1 MATPQ
6 FCESCGAALNEGA
19 HFCTACGHPITP
31 AAAESAPPPAPES
44 APTSAPAS
52 APAPVPTPAAV
63 SAPPRSE
70 DRSRWPWLIAL
81 ILVVLMAL
89 GGIVFAVANRNDSKS
104 NAPVAG
110 GEVFLEPAAEPGA
123 DPFTASVAAA
133 YIPAPAVTTTSAA
146 PATTVPGVITATQ
159 GSLPGLYGG
168 TRNSSSCDGEKM
180 IAFLQANPD
189 KAKAWAGVV
198 AIDVASIP
206 SYVRGLTPV
215 VLTRDTRV
223 TNHGYANGR
232 ATPRQSVL
240 QAGTAVLVDQYGI
253 PRAKCGC
260 GNPLAPPV
268 PTAVTPRYVG
278 VAWPGFASTNVTVIV
293 QNITVDNFVLVDLDT
308 GARFRRPAGT
318 TGGRDTATT
327 PTSLAP
333 ATTPSTTPS
342 TTGPA
347 AKPTTL
353 LDISSIAGVS
363 NGPTQP
369 SVLSLDRATE
379 IVSIANY
386 HWNNVRGATPG
397 TIGLRATDG
406 TMYGPWP
413 TTGSPGQGG
422 VPNASWTAHPNETLP
437 AGTYDVVDSDPGSW
451 AWASDTNGRGMVTIT
466 GYAMGPSVN
475 GG

>member
-1 MATPQ
+1 MATPR
-6 FCESCGAALNEGA
+6 FCESCGAALNEGV
-19 HFCTACGHPITP
+19 HFCAACGHPITQP
-31 AAAESAPPPAPES
+31 ASAEPAPPPPAPTP
-44 APTSAPAS
+44 APTSTPAPTP
-52 APAPVPTPAAV
+52 APAPAAMSV
-63 SAPPRSE
+63 SASPQSE
-70 DRSRWPWLIAL
+70 DRSRRPWLIVL
-81 ILVVLMAL
+81 ILVALVAL
-89 GGIVFAVANRNDSKS
+89 GGIIFAITNRDDSGS
-104 NAPVAG
+104 HAPIAG
-110 GEVFLEPAAEPGA
+110 GEVFLEPAAERGA
-123 DPFTASVAAA
+123 DPFTASVAAEPV
-133 YIPAPAVTTTSAA
+133 PAPAVTTTSST
-146 PATTVPGVITATQ
+146 PASTVPGVITATQ
-159 GSLPGLYGG
+159 GSLSGLYGG
-168 TRNSSSCDGEKM
+168 TRSSSSCDREKM

-268 PTAVTPRYVG
+268 PTTATPKYVG
-278 VAWPGFASTNVTVIV
+278 VAWPGFSTTNVTVIV
-293 QNITVDNFVLVDLDT
+293 RNVTVNNFVLVDLDT
-308 GARFRRPAGT
+308 GATFRRPAGT
-318 TGGRDTATT
+318 TGGGDTATT
-327 PTSLAP
+327 PTSLPP
-333 ATTPSTTPS
+333 ATTPPTTA
-342 TTGPA
+342 PA
-347 AKPTTL
+347 VKPTTL

-369 SVLSLDRATE
+369 SLLSLDRASE
-379 IVSIANY
+379 IVSIVDY
-386 HWNNVRGATPG
+386 HWNSARGATPG

-413 TTGSPGQGG
+413 ATGSPGQGG
-422 VPNASWTAHPNETLP
+422 VPNAYWTAHPNETLP
-437 AGTYDVVDSDPGSW
+437 PGTYDVVDSDPGSW

-466 GYAMGPSVN
+466 GYSMGPSVN

>member
-1 MATPQ
+1 MPV
-6 FCESCGAALNEGA
+6 AAPS
-19 HFCTACGHPITP
+19 HT
-31 AAAESAPPPAPES
+31 
-44 APTSAPAS
+44 
-52 APAPVPTPAAV
+52 
-63 SAPPRSE
+63 E
-70 DRSRWPWLIAL
+70 DRSRLPWLIAL
-81 ILVVLMAL
+81 ILVVLVAI
-89 GGIVFAVANRNDSKS
+89 GGAIFAVTNRDSGS
-104 NAPVAG
+104 HAPAAG
-110 GEVFLEPAAEPGA
+110 GEVFLEPAAEAGA
-123 DPFTASVAAA
+123 NPFTASVATVA
-133 YIPAPAVTTTSAA
+133 IPAPAVTTTSST
-146 PATTVPGVITATQ
+146 PASTVPGVITATQ

-168 TRNSSSCDGEKM
+168 TRDISSCDPEKL

-206 SYVRGLTPV
+206 SYIRGLTPV

-240 QAGTAVLVDQYGI
+240 QAGTAVLVDQYGV

-268 PTAVTPRYVG
+268 PTATTPKYVG
-278 VAWPGFASTNVTVIV
+278 VAWPGFSTTNVTVIV
-293 QNITVDNFVLVDLDT
+293 RNVTVNTFVLVDLAT
-308 GARFRRPAGT
+308 GTQFGRPAGT
-318 TGGRDTATT
+318 TGGHDTATTT
-327 PTSLAP
+327 PTSLPP
-333 ATTPSTTPS
+333 ATTS
-342 TTGPA
+342 
-347 AKPTTL
+347 PTTAPGATPAIL

-369 SVLSLDRATE
+369 SILSLDRASE
-379 IVSIANY
+379 IVSIVDY
-386 HWNNVRGATPG
+386 HWNNAHGATPG

-437 AGTYDVVDSDPGSW
+437 PGTYDVVDSDPGTW
-451 AWASDTNGRGMVTIT
+451 AWAPDTNGRGMVTIT
-466 GYAMGPSVN
+466 GYSMGPSVN